1 MKLVSSK
8 ISRRKFLQLSS
19 VAAGVALINPKL
31 SVHQFS
37 RNNYQMDSWP
47 SDTLLGRNC
56 LSGPINLRST
66 PDENGSIV
74 KQLEKDAIV
83 IWEKEIVGGAPRG
96 LYSRR
101 WVRTPEGYVYA
112 PYVQPCR
119 SITNTPVTSFPN
131 TSMGQGQWAEVTV
144 PYVDLTLENPP
155 ARSPWLSAV
164 DYPRLYYSQ
173 IVWIDQ
179 IRDVGNGNV
188 QYRVSEKYGS
198 YGDIFWADAKGF
210 RILSNDDFLPISPEV
225 SDKKV
230 VVNLDSQSLQCFE
243 SGREVYFCRCST
255 GAIYNAAGQTLDKW
269 ATPPGLHPIYRKL
282 ASLHMAGGNMESGYD
297 TPGIGWVSI
306 FDESGAAV
314 HSTFWHNDFGTPRSH
329 GCVNVLPEDAKW
341 VFRWTT
347 PVISYDPGELTLHW
361 PDGGTTIDVVES
373 V

>member
-1 MKLVSSK
+1 MNHFSSK

-19 VAAGVALINPKL
+19 VAAGAVLVNPKL
-31 SVHQFS
+31 TVRKFT
-37 RNNYQMDSWP
+37 RNNNQMDSWP
-47 SDTLLGRNC
+47 ADSNLGRNC
-56 LSGPINLRST
+56 LQGPINLRST
-66 PDENGSIV
+66 PDENGSVV
-74 KQLEKDAIV
+74 KQLEKDAVV
-83 IWEKEIVGGAPRG
+83 IWEKEVVGGAPGG
-96 LYSRR
+96 LLSRR

-112 PYVQPCR
+112 PYLQPCR
-119 SITNTPVTSFPN
+119 SILNVPISSFPS
-131 TSMGQGQWAEVTV
+131 TSLGQGQWAELTV
-144 PYVDLTLENPP
+144 PYVDLTMDNPP

-179 IRDVGNGNV
+179 VRDPGNGNL

-198 YGDIFWADAKGF
+198 YGDVFWADARGF
-210 RILSNDDFLPISPEV
+210 RILTNDDFLPISPDV
-225 SDKKV
+225 ADKKV
-230 VVNLDSQSLQCFE
+230 IVNLTYQYLQCFE
-243 SGREVYFCRCST
+243 GSREVYFCRCST
-255 GAIYNAAGQTLDKW
+255 GAKFNAAGEAVDKW
-269 ATPPGLHPIYRKL
+269 ATPPGPHPIYRKL

-306 FDESGAAV
+306 FAEGGAAV

-347 PVISYDPGELTLHW
+347 PVISYDPGELTLQW
-361 PDGGTTIDVVES
+361 PDGGTTINVVDF